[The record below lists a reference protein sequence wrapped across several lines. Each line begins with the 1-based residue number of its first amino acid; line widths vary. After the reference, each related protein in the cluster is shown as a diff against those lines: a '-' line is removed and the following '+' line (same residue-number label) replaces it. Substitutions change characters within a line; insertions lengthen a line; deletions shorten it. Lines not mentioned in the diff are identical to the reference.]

1 MLAWLTGLGLST
13 AAGLNAY
20 IPLLVVGVLARFTDV
35 LDLPPSQR
43 WLASGWVLGIGAV
56 LLVCELVLDKVPVV
70 DHFNDAVQ
78 TFIRP
83 AVGGAI
89 FTATAAAQQA
99 DASQWMRD
107 HQWVGWLLGIVVAG
121 LVHTGK
127 VTARPVVNVSTVGM
141 GTPVVSAAEDV
152 TSLGM
157 SLTAV
162 FAPLLALV
170 LVVALAWAGTVLVR
184 RSLHRRR
191 SRALRQGRL
200 GTPPA

>member
-1 MLAWLTGLGLST
+1 
-13 AAGLNAY
+13 
-20 IPLLVVGVLARFTDV
+20 
-35 LDLPPSQR
+35 
-43 WLASGWVLGIGAV
+43 
-56 LLVCELVLDKVPVV
+56 
-70 DHFNDAVQ
+70 
-78 TFIRP
+78 
-83 AVGGAI
+83 
-89 FTATAAAQQA
+89 
-99 DASQWMRD
+99 
-107 HQWVGWLLGIVVAG
+107 VVAG

-162 FAPLLALV
+162 FAPLLALL

-184 RSLHRRR
+184 RAFRRR
-191 SRALRQGRL
+191 SRTLRQERL